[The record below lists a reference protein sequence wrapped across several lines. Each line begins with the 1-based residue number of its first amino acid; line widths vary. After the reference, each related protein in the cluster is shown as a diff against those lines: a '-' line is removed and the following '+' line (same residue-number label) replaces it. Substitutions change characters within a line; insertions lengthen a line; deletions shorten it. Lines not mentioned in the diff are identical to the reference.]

1 MRLLL
6 IEDNED
12 TVKGIYDYAIDNKW
26 ECLICEFEDASDKVA
41 LFDPEVIVM
50 DWMFDADE
58 VDKGSDIFS
67 AIYHQ
72 RFIPIIIFS
81 AVAETIELPE
91 DIKGTPLID
100 VLSKGDEQEV
110 INRIE
115 QWSPYIRAVN
125 NLHIELNK
133 SLLSS
138 VQAID
143 NFMKME
149 TYPGDDVVKYML
161 NKRTTYYFDNEY
173 IGNEPPAWIQY
184 EYPPVQKTL
193 LVADILR
200 CCSEESDRDKI
211 GSPEEYCVIL
221 TPSCDMAR
229 AKAGQTILVAECQ
242 SADRFSNDAKLSN
255 KEKNGQE
262 PYDKKKDGLI
272 RTLHTGYNAAKV
284 AMPQLPNKIPYMTI
298 DLKKIKQLSIGE
310 IAVSEKEITPE
321 THYYRVASVNSPFR
335 EQIVWAHMINSCR
348 PGMPERNMDEW
359 AEGIMRQ

>member
-1 MRLLL
+1 MKLLL
-6 IEDNED
+6 IEDNKE
-12 TVKGIYDYAIDNKW
+12 TVKGIYDYACDNEW
-26 ECLICEFEDASDKVA
+26 ECEICGFEEANDQIA
-41 LFDPEVIVM
+41 LYDPEIIVM
-50 DWMFDADE
+50 DWMFDAEE
-58 VDKGSDIFS
+58 VDRGADIFYE
-67 AIYHQ
+67 IYNK
-72 RFIPIIIFS
+72 RFRPVIIFS

-100 VLSKGDEQEV
+100 ILGKGDEQDV

-115 QWSPYIRAVN
+115 QWNPYIKAVN

-149 TYPGDDVVKYML
+149 SYPGDDVVKYML
-161 NKRTTYYFDNEY
+161 NKRTTYYFDTEY
-173 IGNEPPAWIQY
+173 IGKEPPAWIQY

-200 CCSEESDRDKI
+200 LCSEEGNKDSA
-211 GSPEEYCVIL
+211 GLAEEYCVIL

-229 AKAGQTILVAECQ
+229 AKDGQIILIAECQ
-242 SADRFSNDAKLSN
+242 GADRFSNDAKLSKGEKSG
-255 KEKNGQE
+255 KET
-262 PYDKKKDGLI
+262 YDKKKDGLI
-272 RTLHTGYNAAKV
+272 RALHTGYNASKV
-284 AMPQLPNKIPYMTI
+284 ALPQLPNKIPYMTI
-298 DLKKIKQLSIGE
+298 DLKSIKQATIGE
-310 IAVSEKEITPE
+310 IALSEKEINENTK
-321 THYYRVASVNSPFR
+321 YYRVASVNSPFR

-359 AEGIMRQ
+359 AEGIFRQ